1 MKSFERLRL
10 ARSPEELEENLSQLG
25 DENWKATAVCFLR
38 YDSETQTLRTGSRSL
53 SPDSKTQVGLC
64 ALSIEKVSD
73 QSLPWPDDLTDSP
86 AVYREAF
93 PVFSWGSLVGV
104 LALGFPAPPSDSVY
118 DDIAAVT
125 EGLGT
130 LDGQLA
136 QIQRLELYVQRSGEL
151 LMRAVEVQSGRV
163 DHVGKVSRLSSALAM
178 MLDCSAQVQAE
189 LLQAAQ
195 YHDIGT
201 LGFEDMGSPEAL
213 REHPRIGASLL
224 ACHPDMSSVADLVA
238 NHHER
243 YDGSGYP
250 LGLKGD
256 ELPLETWIL
265 VLTEDLVES
274 WEQSI
279 EAFDIKLKLFFNDRA
294 KHHHPD
300 VVDALCGLVD
310 SGKFE
315 ALIR

>member
-10 ARSPEELEENLSQLG
+10 ARSQEELEENLAGLG
-25 DENWKATAVCFLR
+25 KDRWAATRVAFLR
-38 YDSETQTLRTGSRSL
+38 YDAETQTLRTGAHSL

-64 ALSIEKVSD
+64 ALSIAKVAD
-73 QSLPWPDDLTDSP
+73 QSLPWPEIINETP
-86 AVYREAF
+86 PVYRMAF

-104 LALGFPAPPSDSVY
+104 LALGFAAPPSDSVY
-118 DDIAAVT
+118 EEISDVAD
-125 EGLGT
+125 GLGT
-130 LDGQLA
+130 LDDQLA
-136 QIQRLELYVQRSGEL
+136 KVQRLELFVQRSGEL
-151 LMRAVEVQSGRV
+151 LTRAVEVQSGRS
-163 DHVGKVSRLSSALAM
+163 DHVGKVSRLASALAM

-201 LGFEDMGSPEAL
+201 LGFSDMASPEAL

-224 ACHPDMSSVADLVA
+224 ACHPDMGSVADLVA

-243 YDGSGYP
+243 YDGSGFP
-250 LGLKGD
+250 LGLQGD
-256 ELPLETWIL
+256 ELPLEAWIL
-265 VLTEDLVES
+265 ALSEDLVEA
-274 WEQSI
+274 WEQLDDVF
-279 EAFDIKLKLFFNDRA
+279 EVKLKLFFNDRA

-315 ALIR
+315 VLIR